1 MLLQGYSSCKAQQ
14 QQRLQPGC
22 LPLAV
27 YVRCFGQSCY
37 STRHKGE
44 ATGGDSLSSLVRAGL
59 APETQ
64 WAFLQLG
71 IPGGCMMAAD
81 ASSFDVTTAMAGAL
95 GESHDPAA
103 TPSRSD
109 IVDLKSCVLL

>member
-1 MLLQGYSSCKAQQ
+1 MFRCSSRPTRQHRRPQPDCLL
-14 QQRLQPGC
+14 
-22 LPLAV
+22 LAG

-44 ATGGDSLSSLVRAGL
+44 STGGDSLSSLVRAGL

-95 GESHDPAA
+95 GECSDPAMLA
-103 TPSRSD
+103 SLSD
-109 IVDLKSCVLL
+109 AADVTSSGLL

>member
-1 MLLQGYSSCKAQQ
+1 VAS
-14 QQRLQPGC
+14 
-22 LPLAV
+22 
-27 YVRCFGQSCY
+27 
-37 STRHKGE
+37 
-44 ATGGDSLSSLVRAGL
+44 GGDSLSSLVRAGL

-95 GESHDPAA
+95 GEGHDPAV
-103 TPSRSD
+103 TPSSSD
-109 IVDLKSCVLL
+109 AVDCRQSRMVL

>member
-1 MLLQGYSSCKAQQ
+1 MSG
-14 QQRLQPGC
+14 P
-22 LPLAV
+22 LPAA
-27 YVRCFGQSCY
+27 YVRFFGQSCY

-44 ATGGDSLSSLVRAGL
+44 NDGGDSLSSLVKAGL

-95 GESHDPAA
+95 GEGHGPGAY
-103 TPSRSD
+103 P
-109 IVDLKSCVLL
+109 IVK

>member
-1 MLLQGYSSCKAQQ
+1 MLC
-14 QQRLQPGC
+14 
-22 LPLAV
+22 AV
-27 YVRCFGQSCY
+27 YVMFFGRSCY

-44 ATGGDSLSSLVRAGL
+44 ATGGDTLLSLVKAGL
-59 APETQ
+59 TPETQ

-95 GESHDPAA
+95 GE
-103 TPSRSD
+103 
-109 IVDLKSCVLL
+109 